1 MVASRIESF
10 EKTIVV
16 LLADTGE
23 RYITSNLFAYAG
35 AYRRETTVT
44 CRSAA
49 QTHTID
55 FRRYTAAPR
64 GTVSDR
70 AILFLFSVVVE
81 IASLA
86 AAGWLL
92 VSGQAGSVDG
102 LFLLLTCLLVAL
114 AFGLY
119 LAFMIRRAMEPTP
132 APAAQPAKASA
143 AAPASKPAPAT
154 QA

>member
-1 MVASRIESF
+1 MILGG
-10 EKTIVV
+10 I
-16 LLADTGE
+16 
-23 RYITSNLFAYAG
+23 
-35 AYRRETTVT
+35 
-44 CRSAA
+44 SAA
-49 QTHTID
+49 
-55 FRRYTAAPR
+55 AR

-70 AILFLFSVVVE
+70 AILFLFSLVVE

-92 VSGQAGSVDG
+92 ASGQAGSVDG

-143 AAPASKPAPAT
+143 AAPAQSKPAPAT

>member
-1 MVASRIESF
+1 
-10 EKTIVV
+10 
-16 LLADTGE
+16 
-23 RYITSNLFAYAG
+23 
-35 AYRRETTVT
+35 
-44 CRSAA
+44 
-49 QTHTID
+49 
-55 FRRYTAAPR
+55 
-64 GTVSDR
+64 VSDR

-92 VSGQAGSVDG
+92 ASGQAGSVDG

-119 LAFMIRRAMEPTP
+119 LAFMIRRAMEPAP

-143 AAPASKPAPAT
+143 AAPAQSKPAPVA
-154 QA
+154 QS

>member
-1 MVASRIESF
+1 M
-10 EKTIVV
+10 
-16 LLADTGE
+16 
-23 RYITSNLFAYAG
+23 
-35 AYRRETTVT
+35 
-44 CRSAA
+44 
-49 QTHTID
+49 
-55 FRRYTAAPR
+55 
-64 GTVSDR
+64 SDR

-92 VSGQAGSVDG
+92 ASGQAGSVDG

-119 LAFMIRRAMEPTP
+119 LAFMIKRAMEPTP

-143 AAPASKPAPAT
+143 AVPAQKKPAPAPVA